1 LFKHG
6 QSKKSE
12 TRRFAQHD
20 RGTKRFNAS
29 ILQLFNEPMSFGAP
43 EWLWG
48 LLLIPLLVALF
59 LHAENRGFQRLQQFV
74 SARLLP
80 QLAGTVNRPR
90 RIMRFGLQVLGLSL
104 AIISLSQP
112 RWGYTFEDV
121 KRKGL
126 DLLIAVDTSR
136 SMLSND
142 VQPDRLTRVKL
153 AIQDLIDE
161 LQGDRVGL
169 IAFAGRAFLQAPL
182 TIDYDAVIDA
192 VNDLDTK
199 TIPEGGTDIP
209 SAITLA
215 TQSFGKSAMGNR
227 ALIIFTDGEESN
239 ELTGD
244 ALKTAKA
251 AADAGVRIFTVGVG
265 TPEGSLIPIAAD
277 DGQTSFVKDS
287 AGQVHKSKLDDKRLR
302 GVAES
307 TGGFYLHL
315 ENGPRSMQ
323 QIQSEGLAKM
333 QAAEMDVRLSRR
345 PIERYEWPAS
355 AALVALALSIVIRER
370 KRVHQRAHLPA
381 MQAMQAGVP
390 APARSTIGSRPV
402 KATGAAV
409 ALLIFVCASAFAT
422 VPGVDAYQQGK
433 FEDAYKEFQE
443 TLKSHPQSRAEDK
456 LQFDS
461 GTAAYKLKDYNKALE
476 SFSQALLTPDTGLQT
491 KGHYNL
497 GNTLYERGEMQ
508 KNDDKKLSDWT
519 NALDHYEQTLKL
531 DPQNK
536 EAKDNYEYVK
546 RKIDEL
552 KNKKQEQQQQP
563 SPSPTP
569 PQKNNQKKKDQKQ
582 QQQQQNQDQQQ
593 QKDQQQKDQQQ
604 QQQQDQK
611 DQQQAQNQQSQ
622 NGSDSDK
629 QQKKEQ
635 QKDQAQAK
643 NEPQKKP
650 QQSPGESPSPSPG
663 TEKQQ
668 DNQTSPSPGQ
678 QQAEQSPSPSE
689 GENEMS
695 SPSPG
700 EGEDENASPTP
711 AESPQKKFAGEVKG
725 AGGESSPKPAEK
737 NEQVGEAQQEKE
749 GQMSERQALAL
760 LESMKDEE
768 ARVRLDERKVRR
780 HVYNDW

>member
-1 LFKHG
+1 LEKIAM
-6 QSKKSE
+6 
-12 TRRFAQHD
+12 T
-20 RGTKRFNAS
+20 
-29 ILQLFNEPMSFGAP
+29 FGAP

-48 LLLIPLLVALF
+48 LLLVPLLIALF
-59 LHAENRGFQRLQQFV
+59 VRSEHRGLKRLQQFV

-90 RIMRFGLQVLGLSL
+90 RIIRFGLLLLGLALGILSL
-104 AIISLSQP
+104 AQP
-112 RWGYTFEDV
+112 RWGYTFQDV

-126 DLLIAVDTSR
+126 DLLVAVDTSR

-142 VQPDRLTRVKL
+142 VQPSRLERVRL

-182 TIDYDAVIDA
+182 TIDYDAVIEA

-199 TIPEGGTDIP
+199 TIPEGGTNIS

-227 ALIIFTDGEESN
+227 ALIIFTDGEELS
-239 ELTGD
+239 GD
-244 ALKTAKA
+244 AVKTAKA

-265 TPEGSLIPIAAD
+265 TPQGSLIPVTGD
-277 DGQTSFVKDS
+277 NGETSFVKDIN
-287 AGQVHKSKLDDKRLR
+287 GQVVKSKLDDKRLR
-302 GVAES
+302 EIAEA

-315 ENGPRSMQ
+315 ENGPRTMQ

-333 QAAEMDVRLSRR
+333 QSAEMDVRLSRR
-345 PIERYEWPAS
+345 PIERYEWPLG
-355 AALVALALSIVIRER
+355 AALIALALSFLIPER
-370 KRVHQRAHLPA
+370 KRVRQRVYVPSPGRKVSNAVAGGPA
-381 MQAMQAGVP
+381 
-390 APARSTIGSRPV
+390 
-402 KATGAAV
+402 KAVGAAA
-409 ALLIFVCASAFAT
+409 ALVLLLYSSALAT
-422 VPGVDAYQQGK
+422 APGINAYQQGK
-433 FEDAYKEFQE
+433 FEDAYKEFQD
-443 TLKSHPQSRAEDK
+443 TLKSHPQSRAEDE

-497 GNTLYERGEMQ
+497 GNTLYQRGEMQ
-508 KNDDKKLSDWT
+508 KGDDKKLSDWT

-546 RKIDEL
+546 KKIDEL
-552 KNKKQEQQQQP
+552 KNKKEQQQQQP

-569 PQKNNQKKKDQKQ
+569 PQKDKQNKQDQKQ
-582 QQQQQNQDQQQ
+582 KQKDQQNQDPQQQ
-593 QKDQQQKDQQQ
+593 QKDQQQKDQKDQQ
-604 QQQQDQK
+604 QQQQQNQQNQQQQDQK

-622 NGSDSDK
+622 KDAGTDK
-629 QQKKEQ
+629 QQKEQQ
-635 QKDQAQAK
+635 QKDQSQAK
-643 NEPQKKP
+643 NEPQKKQQQP
-650 QQSPGESPSPSPG
+650 QPGESPSPSPDA
-663 TEKQQ
+663 EKQQ
-668 DNQTSPSPGQ
+668 DGQASPTPSPGQ
-678 QQAEQSPSPSE
+678 RQAEQSPSPGE
-689 GENEMS
+689 GENENP

-700 EGEDENASPTP
+700 EGEGEDASPTP

-725 AGGESSPKPAEK
+725 AAGDNSQKPPDKKEEAAAAAE
-737 NEQVGEAQQEKE
+737 QEKE